1 MKFNLVESIDDRL
14 VESTSLDQELIHIL
28 TDLANC
34 KSNPPGLMTKKAN
47 EFKEQLI
54 PILTKLNISFKEFI
68 KDWEVHHIS
77 GIHPVSNTEIFNDN
91 YYLAFVHKDGHDNI
105 HKRIFDI
112 LCRKFDDL
120 RSYLCNHTKI
130 DILVL
135 RIIATALA
143 DSRIDLLEKLGF
155 NPKLIDE
162 INSLGK
168 RIASDFINYYS
179 KFNENGVK
187 VILIKDLEK

>member
-1 MKFNLVESIDDRL
+1 MKFKLVESIDDRL
-14 VESTSLDQELIHIL
+14 IESTSLDQELIHIL

-34 KSNPPGLMTKKAN
+34 KSNPSGLMTKKAN

-54 PILTKLNISFKEFI
+54 PILTKLNISFDDFI

-77 GIHPVSNTEIFNDN
+77 GIHPVSNSEMFNNN
-91 YYLAFVHKDGHDNI
+91 YYLAFVHKDVHDNI

-112 LCRKFDDL
+112 LCDRFNHF

-130 DILVL
+130 DILIL

-143 DSRIDLLEKLGF
+143 DSRVDLLEELGF

-168 RIASDFINYYS
+168 QIAIDFIDYYPN
-179 KFNENGVK
+179 FNKNGVK